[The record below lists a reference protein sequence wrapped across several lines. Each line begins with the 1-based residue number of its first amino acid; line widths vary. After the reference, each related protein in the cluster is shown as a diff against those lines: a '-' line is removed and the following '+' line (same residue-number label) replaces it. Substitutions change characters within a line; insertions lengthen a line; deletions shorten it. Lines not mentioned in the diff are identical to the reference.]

1 MFEWLI
7 DIVTA
12 IISWVLSWFGIQY
25 GQTDAPIVNEP
36 MMEIPPAVEPMMVES
51 AEQSLME

>member
-7 DIVTA
+7 DFITV
-12 IISWVLSWFGIQY
+12 IISWVLSWFGIEY
-25 GQTDAPIVNEP
+25 GQKDVPIVNEP

-51 AEQSLME
+51 AEQLE